1 MIRLLILATVAN
13 IVRIHTPAAAMSLE
27 AVDFEVF
34 GTVQGVFFRKY
45 TKEQADKLGVRG
57 WCKNTRQGTVVGH
70 MQGPPQ
76 KVHQMVIWLRSTGSP
91 NSIIDRVIY
100 RNGSEIAEYT
110 FEGFEI
116 RKS

>member
-1 MIRLLILATVAN
+1 MCRVRNHQPPKNEYGLSSMI
-13 IVRIHTPAAAMSLE
+13 
-27 AVDFEVF
+27 
-34 GTVQGVFFRKY
+34 Y